1 MKWLVLFLFLSGCGL
16 STLSGLMSGGGGSG
30 TNVNSN
36 AQIGKENRQTGVSF
50 EEETTTNAGRDVI
63 QTEIL
68 KENPVNTGMVEDL
81 LIKNQN
87 IPPWVMLL
95 LILGWLL
102 PTPTEIALGIKN
114 FFLALFRRREP
125 KVLVVKEGNVKKVE
139 E

>member
-1 MKWLVLFLFLSGCGL
+1 MKWLVLFFFLSGCGL

-102 PTPTEIALGIKN
+102 PTPTEIFRSVRD
-114 FFLALFRRREP
+114 FFLDLFGRRRTSVQRHKDAIRE
-125 KVLVVKEGNVKKVE
+125 KD
-139 E
+139 

>member
-16 STLSGLMSGGGGSG
+16 STLSGLLPGGGGNG

-36 AQIGKENRQTGVSF
+36 AQIGKENRQAAVSF
-50 EEETTTNAGRDVI
+50 EEETNTSAGRDVI
-63 QTEIL
+63 QTVE
-68 KENPVNTGMVEDL
+68 ENPVKTGMVKDL

-87 IPPWVMLL
+87 IPPWVMLI

-102 PTPTEIALGIKN
+102 PTPTEITLGIKN

-125 KVLVVKEGNVKKVE
+125 KVLVVKEENVKKAE
-139 E
+139 

>member
-1 MKWLVLFLFLSGCGL
+1 MRWLVLFLFLSGCGL

-95 LILGWLL
+95 IILGWLL
-102 PTPTEIALGIKN
+102 PTPTEIFRSVRD
-114 FFLALFRRREP
+114 FFLDFFGRRRTSIQRHKDAVRE
-125 KVLVVKEGNVKKVE
+125 KD
-139 E
+139 

>member
-50 EEETTTNAGRDVI
+50 EEETNTNAGRDIITKV
-63 QTEIL
+63 E
-68 KENPVNTGMVEDL
+68 ENPLRMGAVEDL

-95 LILGWLL
+95 IILGWLL
-102 PTPTEIALGIKN
+102 PTPTEIFRSVRD
-114 FFLALFRRREP
+114 FFLDLFGRRRTSVQRHKDAIRE
-125 KVLVVKEGNVKKVE
+125 KD
-139 E
+139 